1 MKLREGETKG
11 SVKKDKI
18 NIINRINKGDREKSI
33 YNISSKVTLLII
45 ISLATAVFLT
55 MTFMYGRF
63 EESLKL
69 TTQNSLADYITAS
82 SSKVSDVL
90 GTLKKEM
97 TGIDHEQAFY
107 ETALDPSG
115 KVKWA
120 ESALA
125 DFIKENSEFQTAVLL
140 DLNGEILARSGEEE
154 ADFTYSQENYF
165 AEMIGGSTDIS
176 MSNLHQN
183 ATGTSVIS
191 LMVPVYNGNDS
202 CVAYLSGSV
211 PCTVFDEK
219 ISQIKMT
226 GLDSMICFL
235 TDQNGLILSHTLT
248 EYTAQ
253 KSENE
258 FVINALSQEMNTA
271 KTGSFLEDGVAYYSS
286 YLKLENGWILV
297 IAVPETEVFDSVSKI
312 RTQAFVIALTAL
324 ILFSLTGYLFSIS
337 ISSPIRKITRMLKQI
352 SGLNLVTDQK
362 NKKLIRSKGET
373 GQMASAIYDMQD
385 KLRNVILKITGYSEQ
400 ITGSAGSLS
409 DISDQVDKNISS
421 NSEVLQQLAAV
432 MQETAATT
440 EEMNAGIVSMNLST
454 DSMIENVNTGY
465 QMTDKM
471 KEMATQLKSAT
482 AQTSI
487 QIEETYK
494 LVKEQSELAME
505 KTRTVD
511 RINEMA
517 RTIHEIAD
525 QTSLLALN
533 ASIEAARAG
542 EAGRGFAV
550 VASEVGNLARQST
563 ETVSSITGIVDEV
576 KDAVGSMAGTM
587 NQILSFVE
595 KEILSHFDS
604 FVETSGVYSMEAEK
618 VNQEMKHID
627 QMVREFKVT
636 MDTLVSAT
644 KGISD
649 TVSDSSNEICKLA
662 DSNQEILTLTGN
674 THKLARE
681 NADTAAELKEII
693 GLFQL

>member
-1 MKLREGETKG
+1 
-11 SVKKDKI
+11 
-18 NIINRINKGDREKSI
+18 
-33 YNISSKVTLLII
+33 
-45 ISLATAVFLT
+45 
-55 MTFMYGRF
+55 
-63 EESLKL
+63 
-69 TTQNSLADYITAS
+69 
-82 SSKVSDVL
+82 
-90 GTLKKEM
+90 
-97 TGIDHEQAFY
+97 
-107 ETALDPSG
+107 
-115 KVKWA
+115 
-120 ESALA
+120 
-125 DFIKENSEFQTAVLL
+125 
-140 DLNGEILARSGEEE
+140 
-154 ADFTYSQENYF
+154 
-165 AEMIGGSTDIS
+165 
-176 MSNLHQN
+176 
-183 ATGTSVIS
+183 
-191 LMVPVYNGNDS
+191 
-202 CVAYLSGSV
+202 
-211 PCTVFDEK
+211 
-219 ISQIKMT
+219 
-226 GLDSMICFL
+226 
-235 TDQNGLILSHTLT
+235 
-248 EYTAQ
+248 
-253 KSENE
+253 
-258 FVINALSQEMNTA
+258 
-271 KTGSFLEDGVAYYSS
+271 
-286 YLKLENGWILV
+286 
-297 IAVPETEVFDSVSKI
+297 
-312 RTQAFVIALTAL
+312 
-324 ILFSLTGYLFSIS
+324 
-337 ISSPIRKITRMLKQI
+337 MLKQI

-440 EEMNAGIVSMNLST
+440 EEMNAGIVSMNIST

-471 KEMATQLKSAT
+471 KEMATQLKNTT

-494 LVKEQSELAME
+494 LVKEQSEHAME